1 MTALLFIKTARD
13 ELPAP
18 FSFNSLSIGYQAY
31 MGPVEI
37 IPAVIDSMI
46 PLMPAPFPRK
56 LAIYAGFKKR
66 FRAIIRIKTRPNGI
80 IILEKIIPLLLRA
93 RKALSGINAKIIPY
107 TTIIKTGK

>member
-1 MTALLFIKTARD
+1 
-13 ELPAP
+13 
-18 FSFNSLSIGYQAY
+18 

-46 PLMPAPFPRK
+46 PLMPASFPRK

-66 FRAIIRIKTRPNGI
+66 FRTIIRIKTRDSGI
-80 IILEKIIPLLLRA
+80 IILEKIMLLLLRA

-107 TTIIKTGK
+107 TATTEAGK